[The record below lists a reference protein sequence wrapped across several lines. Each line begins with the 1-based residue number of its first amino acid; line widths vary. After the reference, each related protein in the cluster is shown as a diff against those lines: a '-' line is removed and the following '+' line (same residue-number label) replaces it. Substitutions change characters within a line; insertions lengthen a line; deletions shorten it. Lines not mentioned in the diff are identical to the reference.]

1 MSVTISHFQPS
12 LIFEGKGVVC
22 LSGAC
27 KNWTAIDATDVHK
40 HSSLLLCGINYC
52 SWYVHFIESLDKK
65 WVSRATFS
73 LKFGQ
78 LGWTRCQFLLLG
90 GSIVTGMLWSFYL
103 VKNNKITNS
112 WTTTKAR
119 EKIHTHLELLQ
130 FNNFFRYVPLNLKQ
144 TNFT

>member
-1 MSVTISHFQPS
+1 MPLTF
-12 LIFEGKGVVC
+12 
-22 LSGAC
+22 
-27 KNWTAIDATDVHK
+27 
-40 HSSLLLCGINYC
+40 INALAYC
-52 SWYVHFIESLDKK
+52 CAESIIVADRNVHFIESLDKK

-130 FNNFFRYVPLNLKQ
+130 FNKFFKACS
-144 TNFT
+144 T